1 MAKTHSILIST
12 KQKHKFLKSHE
23 EAFDLKIRDNEF
35 EVVKKTKYL
44 GVQIDCCLNWK
55 ELIMAVSTKVSRAIG
70 FLRHAKSFLPLA
82 SLKTLYT
89 GIVQPHFRYHCSVW
103 DCAGSTEM
111 NQLQKL
117 QNRAARI
124 ITNSSIDTPSRP
136 FIAELGWQ
144 TIEELIDYE
153 SKIMVFKSL
162 NDLAPQYL
170 CNLFL
175 KNSACSFHNLW
186 NTETDL
192 RLAKKKS
199 ANGQKCFS
207 YRGAKIWN
215 SLPAESKT
223 ASSLTGFKKT
233 VKG

>member
-1 MAKTHSILIST
+1 MLIST
-12 KQKHKFLKSHE
+12 KQKHKSLKSRN
-23 EAFDLKIRDNEF
+23 EALDLKIRDNEL
-35 EVVKKTKYL
+35 EVVPKTKYL

-55 ELIMAVSTKVSRAIG
+55 EQIKAVSTKVSKAIG
-70 FLRHAKSFLPLA
+70 FLRHAKSFLPQV

-89 GIVQPHFRYHCSVW
+89 GIVEPHFRYCCSVW
-103 DCAGSTEM
+103 GCAGSTDT

-124 ITNSSIDTPSRP
+124 ITYSSFDTPSRP
-136 FIAELGWQ
+136 LIAELGWQ
-144 TIEELIDYE
+144 TIEEVIDNG
-153 SKIMVFKSL
+153 SKIMVFKSP

-170 CNLFL
+170 WNLFT
-175 KNSACSFHNLW
+175 KNSTCSSQNLR

-192 RLAKKKS
+192 TLPKKES

-223 ASSLTGFKKT
+223 ASSLDGFKKS